1 MCKLIANWLINHMMI
16 TFQLMKNNKLWL
28 TVHSLC
34 VNVELCNR
42 AVTSRVEGSDG
53 DAAVPPLHH
62 QERCHIRHVPYL
74 RQLLL
79 PLWLVAHLICKD
91 TTSSPAGVTVLWK
104 MGWKNLLNSLNS
116 WSVSLPQQCALYTDN
131 YILAIWDVA
140 EKIHQTHFSPLCNK
154 PQQVWM
160 ELQN

>member
-1 MCKLIANWLINHMMI
+1 MCKLIANWLIDHMMK

-42 AVTSRVEGSDG
+42 AVTSRVKGSDG
-53 DAAVPPLHH
+53 DAAVPRLHH

-91 TTSSPAGVTVLWK
+91 TTSRAAGVTVLWG
-104 MGWKNLLNSLNS
+104 MGWKLFWKCFPSTTLCSLHRRLRTCHLRRRREDPPDS
-116 WSVSLPQQCALYTDN
+116 F
-131 YILAIWDVA
+131 
-140 EKIHQTHFSPLCNK
+140 FST
-154 PQQVWM
+154 V
-160 ELQN
+160 